1 MNQKTNGFEIAAL
14 VLGIVSIPLSCLHA
28 TLGII
33 AAVVGIVMA
42 VKAKKYGGAAMTTAG
57 LICSIIGCAFGVLNL
72 LAGAILVILAL
83 A

>member
-42 VKAKKYGGAAMTTAG
+42 VKAKKCGGAAIQQPDLYAR
-57 LICSIIGCAFGVLNL
+57 LSAVLS
-72 LAGAILVILAL
+72 AY
-83 A
+83 